1 MSVNDVALL
10 VLGAALLLA
19 LYRLAKGPTLPDR
32 IVSLELTSMLSVGI
46 ILVVIVEGGVTVLL
60 DVAIVLSLV
69 AFLGTIVFAS
79 FLEERGAGL

>member
-1 MSVNDVALL
+1 MNVNDVALL
-10 VLGAALLLA
+10 VLGTGLLLA

-79 FLEERGAGL
+79 FLEERGAGP

>member
-1 MSVNDVALL
+1 MNVNDVALL
-10 VLGAALLLA
+10 VLGTALLLA

-79 FLEERGAGL
+79 FLEERGAGP